1 MIIKKNSDF
10 ENSLEKIVLFIA
22 KDSKVKA
29 IKFQKK
35 LNKALNSLSNMP
47 YKFRQSFYY
56 DDNSVR
62 DLIFK
67 GYTIPYLIDK
77 DKNCIV
83 ILDIFKW
90 IDR

>member
-10 ENSLEKIVLFIA
+10 EDSLEKIVLFIA

-35 LNKALNSLSNMP
+35 LNKILNNLSNMP

-56 DDNSVR
+56 DDKNIR
-62 DLIFK
+62 DLIYK

-77 DKNCIV
+77 DENCIV